1 MVYNDRKDDELMGA
15 MGARRML
22 AVLACAVLSLAT
34 ISTVTL
40 TTVASAGVPGSSW
53 TLHPTSS
60 SIGGVGDMAY
70 GDGKFV
76 GVPFNGSGIDQVMS
90 STDGVNWTTQTDGLV
105 AGQDWNSM
113 IFADGLFV
121 AVSAHPNSTNGDQV
135 MTSPDGINWT
145 YRPSPLGTWVSV
157 AYGDGTFVAVG
168 NAQASDPIVMTS
180 PDGTAWTAQSTPDNT
195 TQLNSV
201 AFGDGT
207 FVAAAYQVGTLGYQV
222 MTSNNGVDWV
232 GHTVPFGCYFS
243 NGAVTYGNGTW
254 LIMGLAGSTTPCRTA
269 TFLTSTDGGS
279 TWQEND
285 PGNGSDWLFA
295 LYTGTNFIAF
305 ADTYG
310 MTTTPQVMTSPDAIH
325 WTAQTVPALNW
336 NIATLGNGFIV
347 ALNGEGTSS
356 MTTPSLVPSAPL
368 SVGAT
373 LQSNG
378 VQVTWSLPLD
388 DGGSPITSYT
398 ATASPGGATCTTTST
413 SCVITGLD
421 AGTAYSITVKASN
434 AVGSSPPSAPVSVTL
449 PPAAELSS
457 TGSDLFSPSWLS
469 GALLALGG
477 GALFVR
483 RRRSARSSH

>member
-1 MVYNDRKDDELMGA
+1 MGVKKLLAA
-15 MGARRML
+15 MAL
-22 AVLACAVLSLAT
+22 TTISLAMV
-34 ISTVTL
+34 SAAAL
-40 TTVASAGVPGSSW
+40 TTAASAGVPGSAW

-60 SIGGVGDMAY
+60 SIGGVGDMEY

-76 GVPFNGSGIDQVMS
+76 AVSSNGPGIDQVMS
-90 STDGVNWTTQTDGLV
+90 STDGVNWTTQSDGLV

-121 AVSAHPNSTNGDQV
+121 AVSAFPNSTNGDQV
-135 MTSPDGINWT
+135 MTSPDGIHWT
-145 YRPSPLGTWVSV
+145 YRPSPPGEWISL
-157 AYGDGTFVAVG
+157 AYGDGIFVAVG
-168 NAQASDPIVMTS
+168 NASAGDPIVMTS
-180 PDGTAWTAQSTPDNT
+180 PDGTTWTAQSTPDNT
-195 TQLNSV
+195 TQLNSI

-232 GHTVPFGCYFS
+232 GHAVPFGCYFS
-243 NGAVTYGNGTW
+243 TGAVAYGNGTW
-254 LIMGLAGSTTPCRTA
+254 LIMGLAESTTPCTTA

-285 PGNGSDWLFA
+285 PGNGSDWLLA

-310 MTTTPQVMTSPDAIH
+310 VTATPQVMTSPDAIH
-325 WTAQTVPALNW
+325 WTTQTVPALNW
-336 NIATLGNGFIV
+336 NNVTLGNGFIV
-347 ALNGEGTSS
+347 ALNAEGTYS

-368 SVGAT
+368 SAGVA

-398 ATASPGGATCTTTST
+398 ATASPGGATCTTATT
-413 SCVITGLD
+413 SCVIAGLG
-421 AGTAYSITVKASN
+421 AGTTYSIAVTASN
-434 AVGSSPPSAPVSVTL
+434 LFGSSSPSTPVSVTV
-449 PPAAELSS
+449 PPAVELSS
-457 TGSDLFSPSWLS
+457 TGSDLISSACLS
-469 GALLALGG
+469 GTLLALGC
-477 GALFVR
+477 GALLMR
-483 RRRSARSSH
+483 RRRSALGP